1 MKENCKTNVVQ
12 IVRVLSYLEI
22 SRASKINRQIYYD
35 KREIFKI
42 SLGILKVSKTKGKI
56 HVM

>member
-1 MKENCKTNVVQ
+1 MVQ

-35 KREIFKI
+35 VREILKS